1 MNNAQRA
8 TKLFVRASFLWTL
21 FAVLFLVAAHLPYL
35 NIIYKQYAAL
45 FLAILWFVTALGYD
59 NLLRRMR
66 ITPVIDWLDSKA
78 GRFPLIIVSVLL
90 CITIISFVFVCRIV
104 SCFSVKAQY
113 QAHIT
118 QYSSSKDI
126 SELIHAFT
134 LVPRR
139 QEAMILVEQHLFS
152 LSAGMAPRTL
162 RNVAKKFVDD
172 AEIQA
177 LFAQNTMDA
186 NDHCL
191 CANSRL
197 WLDPTLWYAM
207 VLPMAESLDESERKK
222 QARQLL
228 AGRPDIASRIFT
240 GIIDHDLLPLGGV
253 VDPYQDLKKLIKEGD
268 TLYRSH
274 LVQEALDHLAQYELT
289 RNDCNIDGAVQMY
302 AMLLDKRKAVADA
315 FGKERIWIRSPRKLS
330 LFHIFRAL
338 KYSGREGET
347 IQEARKLLNR
357 CTGLQE
363 AIKTRIYDVFPSYQD
378 ESVWSTN
385 TLVGHNFSS
394 ESIETQLSSCW
405 LY

>member
-1 MNNAQRA
+1 MNKAQRA
-8 TKLFVRASFLWTL
+8 TKLFVRASFLWIL

-35 NIIYKQYAAL
+35 NSIFKQYTAF

-66 ITPVIDWLDSKA
+66 ITPVIDWLDSQI
-78 GRFPLIIVSVLL
+78 GRFPLLIVSVLL
-90 CITIISFVFVCRIV
+90 SIILFVFVCRIV
-104 SCFSVKAQY
+104 TCLFVSAQY

-139 QEAMILVEQHLFS
+139 QEAMILVEQHLLS
-152 LSAGMAPRTL
+152 LSAEMDPRTL

-177 LFAQNTMDA
+177 LFDKNAMDA
-186 NDHCL
+186 NYHCL

-207 VLPMAESLDESERKK
+207 VLPMAESHDESVRKK

-228 AGRPDIASRIFT
+228 ADRPDIASRIFT
-240 GIIDHDLLPLGGV
+240 GIINLDLLSSGSPS
-253 VDPYQDLKKLIKEGD
+253 QDLKDLIKKDD
-268 TLYRSH
+268 TLDRSH
-274 LVQEALDHLAQYELT
+274 LIQEALDHFAQYELT
-289 RNDCNIDGAVQMY
+289 KNNCNIEGAVQMY
-302 AMLLDKRKAVADA
+302 ATLLDKRNAVAVA
-315 FGKERIWIRSPRKLS
+315 YPNEGMWIRSPRKLS

-338 KYSGREGET
+338 KHEGRQGET
-347 IQEARKLLNR
+347 IQKARTLLNR
-357 CTGLQE
+357 CAGLGD
-363 AIKTRIYDVFPSYQD
+363 AIKKRIYDAYPNYQN
-378 ESVWSTN
+378 ELPWFTN
-385 TLVGHNFSS
+385 TLVGPGVSS
-394 ESIETQLSSCW
+394 EDIEALSSSYW